1 MTWLKI
7 QYFASQRLISRSF
20 FGIFIAVT
28 DRSDSKKATRKRIT
42 PRDRRKVL
50 DIRIE
55 DPQLSVR
62 GIATKA
68 RMKPSS
74 VYKILSL
81 FKNGKIDRDGFRYE
95 SPLCL

>member
-1 MTWLKI
+1 M
-7 QYFASQRLISRSF
+7 A
-20 FGIFIAVT
+20 
-28 DRSDSKKATRKRIT
+28 DRSDNKKSSRKRIT

-55 DPQLSVR
+55 DPHLSVR
-62 GIATKA
+62 GIAAKA

-74 VYKILSL
+74 VYRILSL

-95 SPLCL
+95 NSLCV